1 MEGMGE
7 EKLYFLLLKS
17 VQCKKAQF
25 RAFLRCVSTLFVT
38 DCSYLCMSELKKWQK
53 SSQLSKDEI
62 AKFFSK
68 TEQRFSSLFFN
79 FVLGV
84 KTARVRL
91 DVLLKDLSKKTE
103 ER

>member
-53 SSQLSKDEI
+53 SSQLSK
-62 AKFFSK
+62 KFFSK
-68 TEQRFSSLFFN
+68 TEQRFSFLFFN

-84 KTARVRL
+84 KSARVRL

>member
-53 SSQLSKDEI
+53 SSQLSK
-62 AKFFSK
+62 KFCSK
-68 TEQRFSSLFFN
+68 TEQRFSFLFFN

-84 KTARVRL
+84 KSARVRL